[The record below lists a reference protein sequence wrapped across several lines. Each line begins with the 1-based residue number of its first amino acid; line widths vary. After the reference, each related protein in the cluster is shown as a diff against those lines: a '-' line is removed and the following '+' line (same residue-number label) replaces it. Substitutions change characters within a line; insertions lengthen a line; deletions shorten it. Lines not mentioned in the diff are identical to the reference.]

1 MTRMQAHTPQ
11 ETEVLNKVLQ
21 QIDADIA
28 HYEKVAAQ
36 LPTVPA
42 LIPALVNARD
52 VIRGMRDA
60 GQWVTDEPARN
71 KGKALQDAYR
81 ADQAERRGD
90 AASVS
95 QIMRYEQG
103 ELSEEETIALF
114 QALVDSGLAWQ
125 LQGSYG
131 RTAAALI
138 EAGLVQAKES

>member
-1 MTRMQAHTPQ
+1 MTRMQAHTAQ
-11 ETEVLNKVLQ
+11 ETEVLNKVLS

-36 LPTVPA
+36 LPTVPD

-60 GQWVTDEPARN
+60 GQWVSDEP
-71 KGKALQDAYR
+71 Q
-81 ADQAERRGD
+81 GD

-95 QIMRYEQG
+95 QLMRYEQG
-103 ELSEEETIALF
+103 ELGEDETIALF
-114 QALVDSGLAWQ
+114 QALVDSGLAWK

-131 RTAAALI
+131 RTAQALI
-138 EAGLVQAKES
+138 EAGLVTAK